1 MPHSTPAHP
10 PAARP
15 RPLAPSIV
23 VGALVAGLVIAPS
36 AAAAAAAPSPDG
48 AGADGTIAFVSDATG
63 NDEIVIVD
71 PVTGAQ
77 RRLTDSPGFD
87 RAPSWSPDGTWLVF
101 NSRREPHPDRPQ
113 IYRLDLGTGEAA
125 RIGVAPD
132 EQQRAAVADD
142 GEVLAHQGAFLATAF
157 NLVSLATEPSTPIT
171 ASTDPAIWN
180 AAPAPRPGTD
190 EVLFQSNQHLE
201 APSGPFPQRLH
212 LLDRGS
218 GEISRIE
225 PAGLPADGSVD
236 GPRWNADGTAFVVSA
251 SDGDSTRLYLVE
263 ASGDPAGW
271 TATAITDGTADVGSP
286 ALSPDG
292 TRVAFQEWIPGD
304 DPDGEEDVAVVR
316 ILDLA
321 SGEARTI
328 AEGRTPVWTA
338 TAWFAGAE
346 QPGAVDP
353 AAPGLPATGAVPDT
367 GAIGLAAA
375 LATAGVIAIA
385 GAALRPARRT
395 GRPRG

>member
-1 MPHSTPAHP
+1 MTESHPARH
-10 PAARP
+10 
-15 RPLAPSIV
+15 RPLAASIAI
-23 VGALVAGLVIAPS
+23 GALVTGMAIMPIAAS
-36 AAAAAAAPSPDG
+36 AAEPEPVD
-48 AGADGTIAFVSDATG
+48 AGSDGTIAFVSEATG

-71 PVTGAQ
+71 PTTGQ
-77 RRLTDSPGFD
+77 RRQLTDSPGFD

-113 IYRLDLGTGEAA
+113 IYRLDLASGQAS
-125 RIGVAPD
+125 RIGVSPE

-142 GEVLAHQGAFLATAF
+142 GEVLAHQGAFLTTAF
-157 NLVSLATEPSTPIT
+157 NLVSLVTEPPTPIT
-171 ASTDPAIWN
+171 ASTDAAIWN

-190 EVLFQSNQHLE
+190 EVLFQSNQHLAE
-201 APSGPFPQRLH
+201 PDGPFPQRLH
-212 LLDRGS
+212 LLDRAS
-218 GEISRIE
+218 GAITRIE

-251 SDGDSTRLYLVE
+251 TDDGASRLYLID
-263 ASGDPAGW
+263 AAGDPTDW

-304 DPDGEEDVAVVR
+304 DPDGEEDVAVIR

-321 SGEARTI
+321 SGEATTL

-338 TAWFAGAE
+338 TPWFAAE
-346 QPGAVDP
+346 QPAAEDP
-353 AAPGLPATGAVPDT
+353 ASSGLPATGAAPDA
-367 GAIGLAAA
+367 GAVALAAG
-375 LATAGVIAIA
+375 LATAGIIALAAA
-385 GAALRPARRT
+385 GLRPVRRT
-395 GRPRG
+395 DRPRG